1 MRANGNRYCYN
12 DALYLADQL
21 KAFSEQWAMRTDL
34 APRAQGKVRLDGE
47 IQALEQFSRRA
58 YGAEMSTQRTVITDL
73 LGGAQNFIQEGEA
86 EDNQIAIDSVVSR
99 VRELSKEWKPILS
112 KSAWAQA
119 VGALLSTIARKLILD
134 VEDLTSLGADEAYRV
149 AKLISDVTK
158 LDDLFMPE
166 DMSAPQIPMTSQYAP
181 NWLKLNFLS
190 EVLQSDLKDLQYL
203 WFESDLSVYFLADE
217 VVDLIEISFETN
229 YRTKEAIRKIREDP
243 FPRGVAA
250 EKMV

>member
-1 MRANGNRYCYN
+1 MNDRFCYN

-21 KAFSEQWAMRTDL
+21 RTFAGAWATRTDL

-86 EDNQIAIDSVVSR
+86 EDNQIAIDSVVAR
-99 VRELSKEWKPILS
+99 IRELSGEWKPILS

-119 VGALLSTIARKLILD
+119 VGALLSTVARKLILD

-149 AKLISDVTK
+149 AKLISEVTK

-166 DMSAPQIPMTSQYAP
+166 DKAAPQIPMTSQYAP

-203 WFESDLSVYFLADE
+203 WFESDLSVYFLANE
-217 VVDLIEISFETN
+217 VVDLIELSFESN
-229 YRTKEAIRKIREDP
+229 YRTKEAIKKIREDP

-250 EKMV
+250 EKIV